1 MSAPSESLISR
12 INDVTKKSFW
22 MLLVTVKMLPF
33 LELRE
38 TLSGSKETPSSS
50 DGGGEL
56 DELDELNELDEMAE
70 MAEMNEEMDGEL
82 DGDSC
87 DAARTSERK
96 NPAAVEIVIQVDK
109 LSQD

>member
-1 MSAPSESLISR
+1 
-12 INDVTKKSFW
+12 

-33 LELRE
+33 LEFGE
-38 TLSGSKETPSSS
+38 ILSGSKETPSSS
-50 DGGGEL
+50 DGGGES
-56 DELDELNELDEMAE
+56 DESDESDESNESDE

-82 DGDSC
+82 DGDSS

>member
-1 MSAPSESLISR
+1 
-12 INDVTKKSFW
+12 

-33 LELRE
+33 LEFRE
-38 TLSGSKETPSSS
+38 TLSGSKETPSNS

-56 DELDELNELDEMAE
+56 DELDELNELDEMAEMAE

>member
-1 MSAPSESLISR
+1 
-12 INDVTKKSFW
+12 

-33 LELRE
+33 LEFRE

-50 DGGGEL
+50 DGGGES
-56 DELDELNELDEMAE
+56 DEVDELNESDE
-70 MAEMNEEMDGEL
+70 MAEMNEEMDGDL

-87 DAARTSERK
+87 DAARTSEGK

>member
-1 MSAPSESLISR
+1 
-12 INDVTKKSFW
+12 

-33 LELRE
+33 LEFRE

-50 DGGGEL
+50 DGGGES
-56 DELDELNELDEMAE
+56 DESDESNESDE

-96 NPAAVEIVIQVDK
+96 NPAAVEIVI
-109 LSQD
+109 